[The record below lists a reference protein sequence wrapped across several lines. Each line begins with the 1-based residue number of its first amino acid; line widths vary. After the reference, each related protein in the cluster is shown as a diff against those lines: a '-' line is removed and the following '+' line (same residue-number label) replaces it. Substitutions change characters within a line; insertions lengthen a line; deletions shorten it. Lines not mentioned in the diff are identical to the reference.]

1 MVKKYS
7 SKKDL
12 WLVVVFWAGIISTL
26 LGMLVSCY
34 TFSYMPGGIFILGL
48 QAFAIVCLVWILY
61 GTFYVLDETTLTIKS
76 GPFSWRIALMDIHDV
91 FPSSSMI
98 SSPALSLD
106 RVMIIYGEK
115 NKKIQVSPQLKDEF
129 IVELQ
134 SANSK
139 RLQSVNLQ

>member
-34 TFSYMPGGIFILGL
+34 AISYMPGGLFILGL
-48 QAFAIVCLVWILY
+48 QAFAVVCLVWILY
-61 GTFYVLDETTLTIKS
+61 GTFYLLDETTLTIKS
-76 GPFSWRIALMDIHDV
+76 GPFSWRIALVEIHEV

-115 NKKIQVSPQLKDEF
+115 NKKIQVSPKLKDEF
-129 IVELQ
+129 ILELQ

-139 RLQSVNLQ
+139 RLQSSDLQ

>member
-1 MVKKYS
+1 MTKKYS

-26 LGMLVSCY
+26 LGMFVSSIAV
-34 TFSYMPGGIFILGL
+34 SYMTGGIFVLGL
-48 QAFAIVCLVWILY
+48 QACVVVCLVWILY
-61 GTFYVLDETTLTIKS
+61 GTFYVLDENTLTIKS
-76 GPFSWRIALMDIHDV
+76 GPFSWRIARGEIHEV

-134 SANSK
+134 SADSSK
-139 RLQSVNLQ
+139 LGLENLR